1 VRFKLDENLPDTC
14 AELFRRAELDVA
26 TVREQ
31 QLGGAPDRV
40 VHSVCHS
47 EGRVLVTL
55 DLDFADIREY
65 PPARGPGII
74 VFRLSTQDVASLT
87 QAVER
92 LVERLRHESPV
103 ARLWIVEP
111 NNIRVRD

>member
-1 VRFKLDENLPDTC
+1 MRFKLDENLLDTC
-14 AELFRRAELDVA
+14 AELLRREGLDVA

-31 QLGGAPDRV
+31 QLGGAPDSV
-40 VHSVCHS
+40 VHGVCHS

-65 PPARGPGII
+65 PPAHGPGIV
-74 VFRLSTQDVASLT
+74 VFRLSTQDVVSLT
-87 QAVER
+87 RAVER
-92 LVERLRHESPV
+92 LVERLRRESPI

-111 NNIRVRD
+111 DNIRVRD